1 MWILFVLVVTAF
13 AAKPTT
19 IEEFLARPKT
29 EPAQPLTGQ
38 ALVDYVNEQQSFF
51 QAEYNQQAEELAKF
65 RLMEPEFLVKPK
77 KEEVLSDVYGD
88 EPPESLQLLKK
99 ILASGI
105 HARLLRHAA
114 PPALSYVLRH
124 GSVDAQA
131 STPATIGKIANR
143 SALFVTSQLAV
154 CQTKSTSSSKF
165 MLGSFVSGSY
175 VGSTVCA
182 VERQDKVEGED
193 TLGMPPYQNRQRNS
207 CLFGFNRIGSSEDQE
222 SIRQNTAAKC
232 LISGLAKVLI
242 SDTDI
247 LSCCNTCGYGCR
259 GGWMKRA
266 YDWME
271 STGVV
276 TGGHFRQRGVC
287 RPYAFYPC
295 GHHEDQKYYG
305 PCPQGSWPTPR
316 CRKTC
321 QRGYNKSYADDKYFA
336 TKSYYLP
343 KDEKKIRQE
352 IYKNGPVV
360 AGFDVYTDFLHY
372 KKGIYVH
379 TSGYKSGAHAVKVIG
394 WGRENGTDYWL
405 IANSWNS
412 DWGDNGMYFSI
423 SSLYSNFK
431 PPRVIAFRLLPHTSW
446 KEPLWYRRIDG
457 WRTHESIK
465 CSITTYFIRAR
476 K

>member
-1 MWILFVLVVTAF
+1 
-13 AAKPTT
+13 
-19 IEEFLARPKT
+19 
-29 EPAQPLTGQ
+29 
-38 ALVDYVNEQQSFF
+38 
-51 QAEYNQQAEELAKF
+51 
-65 RLMEPEFLVKPK
+65 
-77 KEEVLSDVYGD
+77 
-88 EPPESLQLLKK
+88 
-99 ILASGI
+99 
-105 HARLLRHAA
+105 
-114 PPALSYVLRH
+114 
-124 GSVDAQA
+124 
-131 STPATIGKIANR
+131 
-143 SALFVTSQLAV
+143 
-154 CQTKSTSSSKF
+154 
-165 MLGSFVSGSY
+165 
-175 VGSTVCA
+175 
-182 VERQDKVEGED
+182 
-193 TLGMPPYQNRQRNS
+193 MPPYQNRQRNS

-232 LISGLAKVLI
+232 LISGLAKVSQSCMMLVSWAMRDEI
-242 SDTDI
+242 IIKTLRGI
-247 LSCCNTCGYGCR
+247 LLFEQEKIPKFIFCGDHCREYCEQQFYLESSEEPRVPVRADRCR

>member
-88 EPPESLQLLKK
+88 EPPESFDARDHWKDCKSIGTIRDQSACGSCWAVSSAEAMSDQLCVQSNGRIKK
-99 ILASGI
+99 
-105 HARLLRHAA
+105 
-114 PPALSYVLRH
+114 
-124 GSVDAQA
+124 Q
-131 STPATIGKIANR
+131 
-143 SALFVTSQLAV
+143 
-154 CQTKSTSSSKF
+154 
-165 MLGSFVSGSY
+165 
-175 VGSTVCA
+175 VGVKYS
-182 VERQDKVEGED
+182 DK
-193 TLGMPPYQNRQRNS
+193 
-207 CLFGFNRIGSSEDQE
+207 
-222 SIRQNTAAKC
+222 
-232 LISGLAKVLI
+232 I
-242 SDTDI
+242 SDRLQQKKGPWYVAI
-247 LSCCNTCGYGCR
+247 SPLVMKCR

-321 QRGYNKSYADDKYFA
+321 QRGYNKSYADDKYFG
-336 TKSYYLP
+336 K
-343 KDEKKIRQE
+343 
-352 IYKNGPVV
+352 
-360 AGFDVYTDFLHY
+360 
-372 KKGIYVH
+372 
-379 TSGYKSGAHAVKVIG
+379 
-394 WGRENGTDYWL
+394 
-405 IANSWNS
+405 
-412 DWGDNGMYFSI
+412 
-423 SSLYSNFK
+423 
-431 PPRVIAFRLLPHTSW
+431 
-446 KEPLWYRRIDG
+446 
-457 WRTHESIK
+457 
-465 CSITTYFIRAR
+465 
-476 K
+476 